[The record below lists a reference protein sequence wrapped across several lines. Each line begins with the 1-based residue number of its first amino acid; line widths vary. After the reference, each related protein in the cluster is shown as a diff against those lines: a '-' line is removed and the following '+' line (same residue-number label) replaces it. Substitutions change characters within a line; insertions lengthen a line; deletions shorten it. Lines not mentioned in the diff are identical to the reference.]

1 MRLAVT
7 GATGFIGRRLVKR
20 LLANGFELNCLVHR
34 QTASLHPRVNTINGS
49 LTDTGALRKLMEG
62 AQGLFHLAAVF
73 EIGTTRAEYMHQI
86 NVEGTRQLLTIAK
99 EMRLERI
106 VYCST
111 VAALG
116 NTGEKVADESWP
128 HDGVFQSEYCRTKYL
143 AHIAAKEF
151 IQKGLPIIICLPS
164 VVYGK
169 DDPST
174 LGQSWRLYIQGKLPF
189 ILASETK
196 LTYVHVDD
204 VAEGLMLAFE
214 HGKLGE
220 SYILA
225 GEIKTNLEIF
235 ELIDTITGITRP
247 KRRLPFPVAKAL
259 AVLDEAVSR
268 LRKRQPLLSAEG
280 IRMLERC
287 NWAVTA
293 AKARRDLGWNPRP
306 LKDGLREVLL

>member
-7 GATGFIGRRLVKR
+7 GATGFIGRRLVER

-34 QTASLHPRVNTINGS
+34 QTATPHPRVNLINGS
-49 LTDTGALRKLMEG
+49 LTDTGALKKLMQG
-62 AQGLFHLAAVF
+62 VQGLFHLAAVF
-73 EIGTTRAEYMHQI
+73 EIGTNRAEYMNQI

-116 NTGEKVADESWP
+116 NTREHVADENWP

-143 AHIAAKEF
+143 AHVAAKEF
-151 IQKGLPIIICLPS
+151 LHRGLPITICLPS

-174 LGQSWRLYIQGKLPF
+174 LGQSWRLYAQGKLPF
-189 ILASETK
+189 ILAPEAR

-204 VAEGLMLAFE
+204 VAEGLRLAFE
-214 HGKLGE
+214 RGKVGE

-225 GEIKTNLEIF
+225 GEIKTNLEVF
-235 ELIDTITGITRP
+235 ELIDTVTGIPRP

-259 AVLDEAVSR
+259 AFLDETVSR
-268 LRKRQPLLSAEG
+268 MRKRQPLLSAEG
-280 IRMLERC
+280 IRMLENC

-293 AKARRDLGWNPRP
+293 AKAHRDLGWNPRP
-306 LKDGLREVLL
+306 LKDGLREALL